1 MLYMEPFSIVKIKF
15 KMQFCNLDDLG
26 LSTLTYSNTSYVSFN
41 LPFRSFWSISV
52 NFRNHFGRFG
62 QLGSRYIGPFFYISI
77 NLGQFNNFEK
87 FKSIG
92 FPQLRSTSFYFGWF
106 AAISLD
112 FAPYCSISINWD
124 PTT

>member
-1 MLYMEPFSIVKIKF
+1 MLYMEPFSVVKVKF

-52 NFRNHFGRFG
+52 NFRVHFGRFG
-62 QLGSRYIGPFFYISI
+62 QLGSRYIGPFFYIVI

-92 FPQLRSTSFYFGWF
+92 FPQF
-106 AAISLD
+106 
-112 FAPYCSISINWD
+112 
-124 PTT
+124 